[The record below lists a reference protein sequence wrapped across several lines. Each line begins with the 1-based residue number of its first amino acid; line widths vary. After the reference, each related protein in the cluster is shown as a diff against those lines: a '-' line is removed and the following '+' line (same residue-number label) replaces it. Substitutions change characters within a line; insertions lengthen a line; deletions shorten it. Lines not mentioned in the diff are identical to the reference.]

1 MNDLSGIEQYI
12 PHLAQWLGVEPATAL
27 LFVGIIVMVANLTG
41 RLIPDD
47 KTGVLGAIRKLCKFI
62 GFYASNRIA
71 SGLTVNEI
79 AKTTVPIIEQVGT
92 VQEQMESKMEAF
104 GGVVEAFPGFSKGPA
119 RDPATGKFAEN
130 PNKKSKQKKEGG

>member
-1 MNDLSGIEQYI
+1 MVDLSGIEQYI

-62 GFYASNRIA
+62 GFYASNRIS

-92 VQEQMESKMEAF
+92 VQEQMESKLEAF
-104 GGVVEAFPGFSKGPA
+104 GGVVEAFPGFSQGPA
-119 RDPATGKFAEN
+119 RDPATGKFMAKGSE
-130 PNKKSKQKKEGG
+130 